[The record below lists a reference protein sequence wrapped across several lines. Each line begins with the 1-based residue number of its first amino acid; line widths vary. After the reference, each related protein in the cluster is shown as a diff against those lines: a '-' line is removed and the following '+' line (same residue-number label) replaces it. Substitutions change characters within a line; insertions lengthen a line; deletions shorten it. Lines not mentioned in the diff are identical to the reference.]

1 MKSFCPEIIL
11 HVYVRMVDI
20 QFSSRVT
27 MLGEEGIEP
36 SERMLVL
43 SDPPVRSILR

>member
-1 MKSFCPEIIL
+1 MLNFCPEGAERGDTIPL
-11 HVYVRMVDI
+11 
-20 QFSSRVT
+20 RVT

-36 SERMLVL
+36 SEHTLVL